1 MSVPLASDSF
11 QSNMGIVEFVYMSD
25 KDKEA
30 AIAGALGTAAGA
42 AGSVGTV
49 AAAGTV
55 TGLGATGITS
65 GLAAVGGVVGG
76 GMATGL
82 ALTVGAPVLIGTAS
96 YGLYKWFKN

>member
-1 MSVPLASDSF
+1 MAPNSNEGIGDSVD
-11 QSNMGIVEFVYMSD
+11 MTD
-25 KDKEA
+25 KDKNA
-30 AIAGALGTAAGA
+30 AVAGAAGTVAGA

-65 GLAAVGGVVGG
+65 GLAAIGGVVGG

-82 ALTVGAPVLIGTAS
+82 AITVAAPLVIGGAA
-96 YGLYKWFKN
+96 YGLYKWLRD